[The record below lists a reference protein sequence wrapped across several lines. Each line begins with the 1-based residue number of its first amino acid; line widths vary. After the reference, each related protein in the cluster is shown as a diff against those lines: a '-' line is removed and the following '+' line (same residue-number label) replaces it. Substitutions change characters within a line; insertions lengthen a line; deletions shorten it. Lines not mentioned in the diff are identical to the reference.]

1 MSINST
7 NKYFQSG
14 RGIGSVSEQDL
25 LQKLVNEAVG
35 IVGAEFVY
43 IPRNLVKLD
52 DLYHEDTLSSF
63 TKNFTVPCY
72 IENYDAF
79 FGIGPQITNFG
90 FQLNY
95 QLRLICSREVFS
107 ATIGLTVPV
116 EGDLI
121 YYPTSN
127 GLFEIKF
134 IEDKNP
140 LYPLGSR
147 QYFVMACETFKYSNE
162 ILDSGQPNVDTV
174 GKDYA
179 NDGATGI
186 MDPFAKNQQ
195 IENIANGVVDF
206 TENNP
211 FGKL

>member
-1 MSINST
+1 MPT

-14 RGIGSVSEQDL
+14 RGIGSSSEQNL
-25 LQKLVNEAVG
+25 LQSIANEA
-35 IVGAEFVY
+35 IQMAGADFVY

-52 DLYHEDTLSSF
+52 DLFQEDTLSSF
-63 TKNFTVPCY
+63 TKNY
-72 IENYDAF
+72 KIEMLIENYDAF

-95 QLRLICSREVFS
+95 QLRLICSREKFQQY
-107 ATIGLTVPV
+107 IGKTAPT

-127 GLFEIKF
+127 SLFEIKF

-147 QYFVMACETFKYSNE
+147 QYFVLACEAFKYSNE
-162 ILDSGQPNVDTV
+162 DLDVGQLDVNSV
-174 GKDYA
+174 KQEYY
-179 NDGATGI
+179 NNGATGI
-186 MDPFAKNQQ
+186 GDPFTKNKP
-195 IENIANGVVDF
+195 IEEIANANEDWS
-206 TENNP
+206 ENNP

>member
-1 MSINST
+1 MPT

-14 RGIGSVSEQDL
+14 RGIGSTSEQNL
-25 LQKLVNEAVG
+25 LQQIANEA
-35 IVGAEFVY
+35 IQMAGADFVY

-52 DLYHEDTLSSF
+52 DLFHEDTLSSF
-63 TKNFTVPCY
+63 TKNYTIEML

-95 QLRLICSREVFS
+95 QLRLICSREKFNQY
-107 ATIGLTVPV
+107 IGLTVPV

-127 GLFEIKF
+127 SLFEIKF

-147 QYFVMACETFKYSNE
+147 QYFVLACETFKYSNE
-162 ILDSGQPNVDTV
+162 DLDVGQVDV
-174 GKDYA
+174 DSIGKDYH

-186 MDPFAKNQQ
+186 GDPFAKNKQ
-195 IENIANGVVDF
+195 IEDIADNTQDW